1 MGIEDTTS
9 ATPLATLAQ
18 PPEPVIPPP
27 TRLARLRDREQ
38 PWRQKTIA
46 TLLPLLPP
54 ATAAKLRKT
63 AELADESWQDLAA
76 IDLDTLTDA
85 DFRPARIYVG
95 LGFVGFGA
103 LMLTL
108 LMLYYHSLRP
118 DLILADQIRQYW
130 YPYIFFVCFGV
141 AGMFMLGREAMRPP
155 FVGEDASID
164 DASTDRPH
172 TDAPTTPIEFPD
184 PLGDRE

>member
-1 MGIEDTTS
+1 MEVEKTTS
-9 ATPLATLAQ
+9 ETPPTLPTPTPLASPPAPTLLAQ
-18 PPEPVIPPP
+18 LQI
-27 TRLARLRDREQ
+27 REH
-38 PWRQKTIA
+38 PWRHKTIA

-63 AELADESWQDLAA
+63 TERADDAWQELAA
-76 IDLDTLTDA
+76 IDLNTLTDG

-95 LGFVGFGA
+95 LGFVGFAA

-155 FVGEDASID
+155 VDWVDRVEPIAPNTEGQPLDIPD
-164 DASTDRPH
+164 DR
-172 TDAPTTPIEFPD
+172 
-184 PLGDRE
+184 